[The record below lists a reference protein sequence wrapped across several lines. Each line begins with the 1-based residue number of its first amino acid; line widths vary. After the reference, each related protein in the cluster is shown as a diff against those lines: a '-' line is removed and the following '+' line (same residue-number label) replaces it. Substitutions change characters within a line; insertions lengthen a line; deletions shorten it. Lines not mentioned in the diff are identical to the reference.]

1 MSLPPDEPWL
11 IPVRFDECDIPDL
24 DFGGGR
30 PLASI
35 QRADLF
41 GEHSDEGA
49 TRLVAAILRLLG
61 RGPATAAASAIP
73 ERRPAWINALC
84 PITVA
89 DDQWLASA
97 ESDGIVRMWDPATG
111 KLRRTLEAANWRGVT
126 RLPAIVRT

>member
-1 MSLPPDEPWL
+1 MSATSPILTSAAAGRLPPSSALTCSANTPTKALRGWW
-11 IPVRFDECDIPDL
+11 PPSC
-24 DFGGGR
+24 GS
-30 PLASI
+30 LAAVLL
-35 QRADLF
+35 QLP
-41 GEHSDEGA
+41 
-49 TRLVAAILRLLG
+49 LRLY
-61 RGPATAAASAIP
+61 R
-73 ERRPAWINALC
+73 RRPVWINALC